1 MMEKEAMEKYC
12 EILRGALSG
21 KPGRNLYN
29 MEFPL
34 EEEAEGGRILR
45 SKDTDAS

>member
-12 EILRGALSG
+12 EFLRGALSG
-21 KPGRNLYN
+21 KPGATSITWNP
-29 MEFPL
+29 PL
-34 EEEAEGGRILR
+34 EDEAEGGRILR